1 MSSAM
6 TKSVLVKKLREMN
19 IESITCDR
27 GEKGEISFE
36 IIDNDDFKLPS
47 HPKGPSVMELKTF
60 TLKCMKENDDE
71 GFYCWIEKHFSLKD
85 WQIIFT
91 PPYLPAFQPIE
102 LMWADC
108 KNHVASKFKKG
119 RKWEDIETDFRS
131 RSWGVDCS
139 KLVRH
144 AEDCMDAWIAN
155 DTVLS
160 GSIRNLVVD
169 EQFRQRIEALGHAKF
184 ITDEDINI
192 LNEMDKNCV
201 NLRIITF
208 EDGQETLLE

>member
-1 MSSAM
+1 
-6 TKSVLVKKLREMN
+6 
-19 IESITCDR
+19 
-27 GEKGEISFE
+27 
-36 IIDNDDFKLPS
+36 
-47 HPKGPSVMELKTF
+47 
-60 TLKCMKENDDE
+60 
-71 GFYCWIEKHFSLKD
+71 
-85 WQIIFT
+85 
-91 PPYLPAFQPIE
+91 
-102 LMWADC
+102 
-108 KNHVASKFKKG
+108 
-119 RKWEDIETDFRS
+119 
-131 RSWGVDCS
+131 
-139 KLVRH
+139 
-144 AEDCMDAWIAN
+144 MDAWIAN